1 MPKQVVADVFETLGG
16 VVSGTA
22 KQAASDAT
30 KAVEEAAKAVSIK
43 PENSA
48 NPNDSSAP
56 AHNEQQYAN
65 IERASRSRAA
75 AKYRQIQEEIRK
87 LQVKREKELP
97 KQITGKPGFD
107 EGKAVKQLEVGGGTS
122 AEVSASPGKDKLP
135 PLPVQRATKKTEMF
149 RGASG

>member
-1 MPKQVVADVFETLGG
+1 MKQVVTDVFETLGG

-22 KQAASDAT
+22 KQVASDAT
-30 KAVEEAAKAVSIK
+30 KAVEEAAKAVGIK

-65 IERASRSRAA
+65 IERASRSRAV
-75 AKYRQIQEEIRK
+75 AKYRQIQEEIK
-87 LQVKREKELP
+87 QIQIEKKRELP
-97 KQITGKPGFD
+97 KEIAGKPGFS
-107 EGKAVKQLEVGGGTS
+107 EEKAIKQLEVKK
-122 AEVSASPGKDKLP
+122 EEEKKLP
-135 PLPVQRATKKTEMF
+135 PLPIQRASKKAEMF